1 MPIYEARKQS
11 PSYGH
16 AIGILVL
23 DIDCPYIPGDVGNA
37 STFSFPVLYQTVQGC
52 DVERILF
59 KPEQATRDVVVEAAR
74 DLVRRGVG
82 GISSNCGYMIRYQ
95 EAVAEAVR
103 VPVFLSSLLQIPMI
117 LASQGRRPVGVIA
130 AHCGALKRDLLELAG
145 VPSEAPVIVAGMED
159 QPEFNRSMLEINGRL
174 DSDLLRQ
181 EMVEVA
187 SDLHRRTPDLG
198 AILLECAVLGPY
210 ARAVQHATGLPVY
223 DFTTMINYFYGGN
236 HRTLFEGE
244 F

>member
-23 DIDCPYIPGDVGNA
+23 DIECPYIPGDVGNA
-37 STFSFPVLYQTVQGC
+37 STFSFPVLYQTVRGC
-52 DVERILF
+52 DVDRILF
-59 KPEQATRDVVVEAAR
+59 KPEQETRDAVIEAAK

-95 EAVAEAVR
+95 EVAAEMLS

-117 LASQGRRPVGVIA
+117 LASQGGRPVGVIA
-130 AHCGALKRDLLELAG
+130 AHSDALKRDLLELAG
-145 VPSEAPVIVAGMED
+145 VPPDAPVIVAGMED
-159 QPEFNRSMLEINGRL
+159 QPEFNRSMLELNGRL

-181 EMVEVA
+181 EMLQVA
-187 SDLHRRTPDLG
+187 TDLQERIPDLG

-210 ARAVQHATGLPVY
+210 ALAIQHATGLPVY

-236 HRTLFEGE
+236 HRTSFEGN